1 MKGQYRARASGT
13 GKHECRKRHDEKHP
27 THARCIGLRAG
38 GACRLARSTRVSLI
52 KRYWIR
58 GGVVILSVPEK
69 LKVVKLR
76 ENLSAP
82 ALIEHAIARGEGV
95 LGADGQLIVDTRPH
109 TGRSPKDKF
118 FVREPSSEEHIDW
131 SDVNQAIDPER
142 FEALWERVA
151 AYLSEREAY
160 SFDCYVGADE
170 RYRVPLRVYT
180 ELAWHNLFARH
191 LFITPEQPDE
201 DFVPEFTVVDAALF
215 EADPERDG
223 TRSST
228 FVLVNFARRII
239 LIGGTRYAGEIKK
252 SVFTVMNYLLP
263 LRDTLPMHCSAN
275 AGKDGDV
282 AILFGLSG
290 TGKTT
295 LSSDSRRPLIGDDE
309 HGWSADGVFN
319 FEGGCYAKVI
329 RLSATAEPEIWA
341 ATNHFETVLENVVY
355 DERTRALD
363 VDSDA
368 KTENTRSAYP
378 LSFIP
383 NVVPSSQGGHPK
395 TIIMLTADA
404 FGVLPPIAKLS
415 REQAMYHFL
424 SGYTAK
430 VAGTERGVSE
440 PQATFSTCFG
450 APFMVHHP
458 TVYARLLGRK
468 IEEHDVECWLVN
480 TGWTGGPYGVG
491 HRMAIAH
498 TRAMVNAAIEGRI
511 PSNYQTEPFFG
522 LMIPKTVPNVPDEVL
537 NPRNAWSDTPAY
549 DEQARKLS
557 QLFFDNFKRFVDHVS
572 APVNAVAIRPL
583 ARS

>member
-1 MKGQYRARASGT
+1 MPVALDAGVEGRLQARPSSP
-13 GKHECRKRHDEKHP
+13 EKHWKELV
-27 THARCIGLRAG
+27 TR
-38 GACRLARSTRVSLI
+38 RLA
-52 KRYWIR
+52 
-58 GGVVILSVPEK
+58 ILSIPEK
-69 LKVVKLR
+69 LKVVKLW
-76 ENLSAP
+76 ENLSVP
-82 ALIEHAIARGEGV
+82 TLIEHSLARGEGV

-118 FVREPSSEEHIDW
+118 FVREPSSQEHIDW
-131 SDVNQAIDPER
+131 SESNQAISPER
-142 FEALWERVA
+142 FDALWDRVA
-151 AYLSEREAY
+151 AYFSEREAY
-160 SFDCYVGADE
+160 SLDCYAGADE
-170 RYRVPLRVYT
+170 RYRVALRVYT
-180 ELAWHNLFARH
+180 ELPWQSLFARH
-191 LFITPEQPDE
+191 LFITPDRAEP
-201 DFVPEFTVVDAALF
+201 DFVPEFTVVDASLF
-215 EADPERDG
+215 SADPERDG
-223 TRSST
+223 TRTGT
-228 FVLVNFARRII
+228 FILVNFARRII

-263 LRDTLPMHCSAN
+263 LRDALPMHCSAN
-275 AGKDGDV
+275 VGRAGDV

-329 RLSATAEPEIWA
+329 RLSSTAEPEIWA
-341 ATNHFETVLENVVY
+341 ATHHFSTVLENVTY
-355 DERTRALD
+355 DEATRELD

-368 KTENTRSAYP
+368 KTENTRAAYP
-378 LSFIP
+378 LEFIP
-383 NVVPSSQGGHPK
+383 NVVPTSRAGHPK

-415 REQAMYHFL
+415 RDQAMYHFL

-458 TVYARLLGRK
+458 TVYAALLGRK
-468 IEEHDVECWLVN
+468 IDEHEVECWLVN

-511 PSNYQTEPFFG
+511 PDDYEREPFFG
-522 LMIPKTVPNVPDEVL
+522 LRVPTQVPDVPSEVL
-537 NPRNAWSDTPAY
+537 NPRNAWADKNAY
-549 DEQARKLS
+549 DEQARKLA
-557 QLFFDNFKRFVDHVS
+557 QLFFDNFKRFENHVS
-572 APVNAVAIRPL
+572 DSINAVAIRPL

>member
-1 MKGQYRARASGT
+1 MGSR
-13 GKHECRKRHDEKHP
+13 
-27 THARCIGLRAG
+27 
-38 GACRLARSTRVSLI
+38 
-52 KRYWIR
+52 R
-58 GGVVILSVPEK
+58 G
-69 LKVVKLR
+69 
-76 ENLSAP
+76 P
-82 ALIEHAIARGEGV
+82 A
-95 LGADGQLIVDTRPH
+95 
-109 TGRSPKDKF
+109 
-118 FVREPSSEEHIDW
+118 
-131 SDVNQAIDPER
+131 
-142 FEALWERVA
+142 
-151 AYLSEREAY
+151 SEREVYAL
-160 SFDCYVGADE
+160 DCYVGADE
-170 RYRVPLRVYT
+170 RYRMPLRVYT
-180 ELAWHNLFARH
+180 ELAWHNLFARN
-191 LFITPEQPDE
+191 LFITPERPDP

-215 EADPERDG
+215 TADSARDG
-223 TRSST
+223 TRSGSGLFSFIQRT
-228 FVLVNFARRII
+228 PHDTDRGHAIRRRDQEVRLHGDELSVALARHAADTLLRQRRLARR
-239 LIGGTRYAGEIKK
+239 RK
-252 SVFTVMNYLLP
+252 P
-263 LRDTLPMHCSAN
+263 
-275 AGKDGDV
+275 
-282 AILFGLSG
+282 LFGLSG

-329 RLSATAEPEIWA
+329 RLSPTAEPEIWA
-341 ATNHFETVLENVVY
+341 ATHRFATVIENVVY
-355 DERTRALD
+355 DEQTRALD

-378 LSFIP
+378 LRYIP
-383 NVVPSSQGGHPK
+383 NVVPSSRAGHPS
-395 TIIMLTADA
+395 TIVMLTADA

-468 IEEHDVECWLVN
+468 IDEHDVACWLVN

-511 PSNYQTEPFFG
+511 PNDYETEPFFG
-522 LMIPKTVPNVPDEVL
+522 LRIPKSVPDVPGSVL
-537 NPRNAWSDTPAY
+537 NPRNAWENKSAY

-557 QLFFDNFKRFVDHVS
+557 QLFFDNFKRFEGHVS
-572 APVNAVAIRPL
+572 DAVNAVAIRPL
-583 ARS
+583 AREGLI